1 MVEYWNVDI
10 KEKFPFINSSI
21 KRGFTNKPL
30 SQYPKTII
38 PSFQYFIIPIMS
50 EAN

>member
-10 KEKFPFINSSI
+10 KGKFPFINSFI
-21 KRGFTNKPL
+21 KKGFTKKTL
-30 SQYPKTII
+30 TQYPKTII
-38 PSFQYFIIPIMS
+38 PIVS